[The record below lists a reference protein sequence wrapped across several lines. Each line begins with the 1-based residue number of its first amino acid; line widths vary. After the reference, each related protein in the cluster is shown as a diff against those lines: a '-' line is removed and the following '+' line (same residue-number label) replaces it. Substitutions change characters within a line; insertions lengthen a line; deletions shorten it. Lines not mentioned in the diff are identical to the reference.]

1 MKILAVDDE
10 VNMRNFL
17 HDMLTSFGYE
27 CKTAANGREA
37 LNILQYDYFPIILS
51 DIRMPVMDGIEFI
64 KDTKKSYPDID
75 VISMTGYSKDYT
87 FVDVVKAG
95 ASDFILKPFS
105 SDELE
110 AKLNRI
116 IREKE
121 FKEKERLM
129 ALFAELDPSPLLRFD
144 RNGKILMAN
153 QSTVTSL
160 PVGTQPLLGMSLTSI
175 ISGIGNMDLKSCI
188 NNGTVLSY
196 DTYIG
201 DRFFHF
207 LIKGVPDLGIGQ
219 IYGTDITDRKLVED
233 ALQKTKDYLEN
244 IIESSLD
251 AIIVSDSKGYILMAN
266 RSFMKMLEYD
276 EEVIIGKHLTEFS
289 VNEGGIHESITG
301 ELVNVDWG
309 FFNQER
315 AIANN
320 SLPEEKMISHWEC
333 YFIRKDKKVIPT
345 ELNISYLRNREGGIT
360 GSVAVIRDITERK
373 QKENEIKEARDFLES
388 VIENSKDGILINDV
402 NGYTISANAALEK
415 MSGFCQEELLGKHA
429 SFITINDEKIRD
441 TILRKTEELFE
452 KGSSS
457 YKSILHNKEG
467 KIVDVECNSAMVR
480 DDKGN
485 YTAGVT
491 ILRDITD
498 RKKAEDELKG
508 YRYHL
513 EELVEKRTTEL
524 METNIQLKQ
533 EIGERKL
540 AEEAL
545 QKSEKRFRD
554 LVENSLTGIFIIQN
568 DKIIYQNPEQER
580 LFGFLAKSFK
590 FTDLKNIHKDDA
602 EKVKQLYENIVTG
615 KLKTIDLDFRICSN
629 AENDSDT
636 NMCWV
641 NCRASRI
648 DYQNEIALLVNMV
661 DITRA
666 KEMEHL
672 LRIQGKMTSLG
683 RVAAGIAHEL
693 RNPLSGINIYLT
705 TLERAYDNIKGIEP
719 GDLLMVKKIIDQL
732 RSASDKIESVVRR
745 VMDFAKPSTPKLT
758 SSEINLP
765 VQEAINLSLATL
777 RKEGISI
784 ETSLKPDLPQCY
796 ADPHLIEQVL
806 LNLITNAAHAMTG
819 IENSKKIEISSFTK
833 DNHVLVSV
841 SDTGPGIPVNLRD
854 KIFDPFYTTKNNGSG
869 IGLSLCH
876 RIITDHGGSL
886 DVTSS
891 KWGGAEFSIA
901 IPIEKRIKKQ

>member
-1 MKILAVDDE
+1 VKILAVDDE
-10 VNMRNFL
+10 VQMRELL
-17 HDMLTSFGYE
+17 HEMLSRFGYE

-37 LNILQYDYFPIILS
+37 LSILQDDYFPIIVS
-51 DIRMPVMDGIEFI
+51 DVIMPVMDGIELL
-64 KDTKKSYPDID
+64 KNTKKSYPDID

-87 FVDVVKAG
+87 FVDVIKAG

-110 AKLNRI
+110 AKINRI

-121 FKEKERLM
+121 LKEKERLM
-129 ALFAELDPSPLLRFD
+129 ALFAELDPSPVLRFD

-153 QSTVTSL
+153 PSTVTSL
-160 PVGTQPLLGMSLTSI
+160 PVSTQPLLGMSLTSI
-175 ISGIGNMDLKSCI
+175 IPGIGSLDLTTCI
-188 NNGTVLSY
+188 NNGTILSHS
-196 DTYIG
+196 TYIEN
-201 DRFFHF
+201 RFFHF

-219 IYGTDITDRKLVED
+219 IYGADITDRKLAED
-233 ALQKTKDYLEN
+233 ELQKTKDYLEN

-251 AIIVSDSKGYILMAN
+251 AIIVSDRKGYILKAN
-266 RSFMKMLEYD
+266 RSFMNMLDYD
-276 EEVIIGKHLTEFS
+276 KEVLMGKHLTEFS
-289 VNEGGIHESITG
+289 VNESGIYESITG

-309 FFNQER
+309 FFNQEG

-320 SLPEEKMISHWEC
+320 SLPEAEMISQWES
-333 YFIRKDKKVIPT
+333 YFIRKDKKIVPT
-345 ELNISYLRNREGGIT
+345 ELNISYLRNREGCIT
-360 GSVAVIRDITERK
+360 GSVAVIRNITERRE
-373 QKENEIKEARDFLES
+373 KEKEIKEARDFLES
-388 VIENSKDGILINDV
+388 VIENSKDGIVINDL
-402 NGYTISANAALEK
+402 NGYIISVNTALEK
-415 MSGFCQEELLGKHA
+415 MSSYHKEELIGKHA
-429 SFITINDEKIRD
+429 SIITIENKNIRKKI
-441 TILRKTEELFE
+441 LKKTEQLFE
-452 KGSSS
+452 KGFVTYESKHMTKEGHIINVECSSS
-457 YKSILHNKEG
+457 MI
-467 KIVDVECNSAMVR
+467 R

-491 ILRDITD
+491 VIRDITD
-498 RKKAEDELKG
+498 RKKAEEELKS

-513 EELVEKRTTEL
+513 EELVEKRTAEL
-524 METNIQLKQ
+524 INTNVQLKQ
-533 EIGERKL
+533 EITERKQ
-540 AEEAL
+540 AEVAL
-545 QKSEKRFRD
+545 RKSEKRFRD

-580 LFGFLAKSFK
+580 LFGLLAKSFK
-590 FTDLKNIHKDDA
+590 FTDFKNIYKDDV

-615 KLKTIDLDFRICSN
+615 KLKTIDLDFRICPN

-636 NMCWV
+636 DMSWV
-641 NCRASRI
+641 NCRASTI
-648 DYQNEIALLVNMV
+648 DYQNKNAILVNMI

-705 TLERAYDNIKGIEP
+705 TLERAYDNLKGIEP

-745 VMDFAKPSTPKLT
+745 VMDFAKPSTPKLI

-819 IENSKKIEISSFTK
+819 IEDTKKLEISSFTK
-833 DNHVLVSV
+833 DNHVLISV
-841 SDTGPGIPVNLRD
+841 SDAGPGIPVNLRD
-854 KIFDPFYTTKNNGSG
+854 KIFDPFYTTKNTGSG

-901 IPIEKRIKKQ
+901 IPIEKRAKGR